1 MAGKL
6 GSPGNKKMT
15 VIGDTVNFASRI
27 EAANKQAGTQFLISE
42 DTYALV
48 KAQVR
53 IGRCVR
59 LPLPGKSGKYNLY
72 EVAGLIN
79 AND

>member
-1 MAGKL
+1 
-6 GSPGNKKMT
+6 MT

-48 KAQVR
+48 KTQVQV
-53 IGRCVR
+53 GRRVR
-59 LPLPGKSGKYNLY
+59 LSLPGKTGKYNLY
-72 EVAGLIN
+72 EVTGFMQPTP
-79 AND
+79 